1 MAAAVQEREYQ
12 GVQAPPVGIY
22 TLDPNH
28 TTIEFVAKHMM
39 FTKVRGRFAE
49 FEGTIVVGETPEES
63 SAEATMKVES
73 LTTGV
78 DQRDAHLR
86 SADFFEVETYPS
98 ITFRTTKVEWVGGN
112 QLRVTGDLTIRGVTR
127 PVVLDAEY
135 EGASVDPWGGFR
147 IGFSAS
153 TQVDRED
160 WGITWNVALETGGLL
175 VSKKVDLEIETQ
187 AVLRQEA
194 ASETLPHAS

>member
-1 MAAAVQEREYQ
+1 MATEVQEREYR
-12 GVQAPPVGIY
+12 GVQAPPVGTY

-28 TTIEFVAKHMM
+28 TTIGFVAKHMM
-39 FTKVRGRFAE
+39 FTKVRGHFAE
-49 FEGTIVVGETPEES
+49 FEGTIVVGETPGQS

-86 SADFFEVETYPS
+86 SADFFEVETYPT
-98 ITFRTTKVEWVGGN
+98 ITFKSSAVEWVGGN
-112 QLRVTGDLTIRGVTR
+112 QLRVTGDLTIRDVTR
-127 PVVLDAEY
+127 AVVLDAEY
-135 EGASVDPWGGFR
+135 EGSTVDPWGGFR

-153 TQVDRED
+153 TEVDRED
-160 WGITWNVALETGGLL
+160 WGITWNVALETGGVL
-175 VSKKVDLEIETQ
+175 VSKKVVLEIETQ

-194 ASETLPHAS
+194 APETLPQAS

>member
-1 MAAAVQEREYQ
+1 MVGENTTFADTTNERGARRRSAMATEVQERQYQ
-12 GVQAPPVGIY
+12 GAQAPPVGTY
-22 TLDPNH
+22 ALDPNH
-28 TTIEFVAKHMM
+28 TTIGFVAKHMM

-86 SADFFEVETYPS
+86 SADFFEVETYPT
-98 ITFRTTKVEWVGGN
+98 ITFKSSAVEWVGGN
-112 QLRVTGDLTIRGVTR
+112 QLRVTGDLTIRDVTR

-135 EGASVDPWGGFR
+135 EG
-147 IGFSAS
+147 S
-153 TQVDRED
+153 TV
-160 WGITWNVALETGGLL
+160 
-175 VSKKVDLEIETQ
+175 
-187 AVLRQEA
+187 
-194 ASETLPHAS
+194 